1 MRPEERPDAG
11 RTEQNEWEA
20 LDALEQLNSR
30 AELEEP
36 IGSSSTDREDIPAP
50 GRLMSLTQRE
60 GARRLME
67 TAVDYRELL
76 MMYSCAIKEVRTK
89 FEVLNT
95 EYQVR
100 YRRNPINFINSRL
113 KSTASILQKLERNG
127 LPFTTDAIRTHL
139 HDVAG
144 VRVVCNYLDDIY
156 VLANAL
162 LKQDDIRLI
171 RRKDYIASPKSNGYR
186 SLHLIVAVPVF
197 FAESRQMMQV
207 EVQIRT
213 TAQDY
218 WAGLEHQ
225 LKYKQHP
232 EGEADLI
239 EQLRQCAENLA
250 QTDLQMLSIRRKLE
264 GSQPP
269 ATPEQVLREKVLR
282 LDVAVE

>member
-1 MRPEERPDAG
+1 MQWEEHS
-11 RTEQNEWEA
+11 EEA
-20 LDALEQLNSR
+20 EQLHDLSR
-30 AELEEP
+30 LENPEGLEAP
-36 IGSSSTDREDIPAP
+36 IGSSNTDRDAPAARP
-50 GRLMSLTQRE
+50 LLSLTQQA

-67 TAVDYRELL
+67 TAVEYRELM

-113 KSTASILQKLERNG
+113 KSTASILQKLERQG
-127 LPFTTDAIRTHL
+127 LPFTLEAIRRDL

-156 VLANAL
+156 VLADAL
-162 LKQDDIRLI
+162 LRQDDIQLI
-171 RRKDYIASPKSNGYR
+171 RKKDYIAAPKPNGYR

-197 FAESRQMMQV
+197 FAESRQVLPV

-232 EGEADLI
+232 ANEADLI

-250 QTDLQMLSIRRKLE
+250 QTDLQMLAIRRNLE
-264 GSQPP
+264 GSEPP

-282 LDVAVE
+282 LDVAIE